1 MSEKIIK
8 IKQNQNTEDVDY
20 RNLEKGDLI
29 VHNLLMSEIPWEGDL
44 K

>member
-20 RNLEKGDLI
+20 RNLEKEDLI